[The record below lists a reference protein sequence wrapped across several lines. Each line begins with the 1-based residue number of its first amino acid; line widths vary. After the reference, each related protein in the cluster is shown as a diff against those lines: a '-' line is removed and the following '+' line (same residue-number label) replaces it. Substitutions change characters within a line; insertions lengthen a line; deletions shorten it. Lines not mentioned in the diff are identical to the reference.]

1 VNDYASSAPP
11 ASSAQQKAL
20 AALHSGPSCAA
31 LFPYSGSPILR
42 STLPTPSAE
51 PTSPPST
58 LPPPLAP
65 NDHLAKAAAVL
76 SAASSAR
83 ARANPPLPLPAASDF
98 GPFGNAVALCLL
110 RSHGGASAKIRQQE
124 EDVSQQLGEAH
135 RMVSEGR
142 ADVRMFTRSIAS
154 FCLLLRQ
161 MTRNLLS
168 SCVHTVRIED
178 AHRDCSCRTQCRP
191 AVLHP
196 LIYP

>member
-1 VNDYASSAPP
+1 MPAPP
-11 ASSAQQKAL
+11 
-20 AALHSGPSCAA
+20 
-31 LFPYSGSPILR
+31 
-42 STLPTPSAE
+42 
-51 PTSPPST
+51 
-58 LPPPLAP
+58 LPPPPLSRRLWPPCIPGLRAQLSFPTLDLQSFAP
-65 NDHLAKAAAVL
+65 PSPPHPQSQPLLLPLFHLPWRPTTV
-76 SAASSAR
+76 SR
-83 ARANPPLPLPAASDF
+83 RPPPCSPPQAPLVREPTPPPPLPAASGF